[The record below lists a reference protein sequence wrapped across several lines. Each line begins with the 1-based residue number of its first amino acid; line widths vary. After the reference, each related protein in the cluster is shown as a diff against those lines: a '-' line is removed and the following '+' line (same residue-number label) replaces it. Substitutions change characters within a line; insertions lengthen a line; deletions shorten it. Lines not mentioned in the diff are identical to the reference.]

1 MEAFIFFGGIAF
13 VAGLIARSLF
23 VTQRQPQVIYV
34 QTEPVEHSGSGGCLP
49 LILIGAVV
57 LGVLLTISGA

>member
-34 QTEPVEHSGSGGCLP
+34 QTKPMEHGGGGCAP
-49 LILIGAVV
+49 LILIAAVV
-57 LGVLLTISGA
+57 IVLLLAASGA